1 MTEAKQ
7 AEIRE
12 NIARIHGDMSAYPN
26 AKLMAVIKTRTS
38 EEINFA
44 ICDIVKDVWTAF

>member
-12 NIARIHGDMSAYPN
+12 NIARIRGDMSAYPN
-26 AKLMAVIKTRTS
+26 AKLMAVIKTTC
-38 EEINFA
+38 NFSTN
-44 ICDIVKDVWTAF
+44 CY